1 MIHYLIELAIWAL
14 LFYFIGCLVGWAL
27 RNVVGQRRPVVAPAV
42 VAAKS
47 VATPMPAPAPVTPP
61 PALAAA
67 EKMTPSPTPSPIATG
82 KMERPKGIAAARGGK
97 ADDLQRISGVGP
109 KNEAILHNLGIFHFD
124 QIAAWTPEQITWV
137 DDHLR
142 FNGRILRE
150 EWIRQ
155 AGLLAAGKEEEFT
168 REFGTGG
175 LKDKKGETVSGTH
188 TRKK

>member
-1 MIHYLIELAIWAL
+1 MPHYFIELAIWML
-14 LFYFIGCLVGWAL
+14 LFYFVGCLFGWAL
-27 RNVVGQRRPVVAPAV
+27 RNVFGHQASEPAV
-42 VAAKS
+42 VAA
-47 VATPMPAPAPVTPP
+47 VAPQAAEPAPVQAPKPAPA
-61 PALAAA
+61 AAA
-67 EKMTPSPTPSPIATG
+67 ASPIPTG

-97 ADDLQRISGVGP
+97 ADNLQRISGVGP
-109 KNEAILHNLGIFHFD
+109 KNEAILHNLGVFHFD

-175 LKDKKGETVSGTH
+175 LKDKKGETQSGTR
-188 TRKK
+188 TRKS